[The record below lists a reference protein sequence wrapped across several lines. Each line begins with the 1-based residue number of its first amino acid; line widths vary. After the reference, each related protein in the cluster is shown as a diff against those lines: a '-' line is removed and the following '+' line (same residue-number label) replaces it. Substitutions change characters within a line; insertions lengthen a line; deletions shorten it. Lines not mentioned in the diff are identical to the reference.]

1 MAKHIYSYQGIN
13 GLDAISQHFGI
24 PKPTLY
30 TRISKMG
37 MTIEEAVNPAPLY
50 CNKCKYEYQGVKG
63 MKNIVKLVGI
73 PYQTLHYRLS
83 IGMTLEEAI
92 AAGKQKMYPR
102 KRKETGKRKEQVRK
116 QAIQE
121 GIHHPDL
128 LDGHWKLA
136 LGMRA

>member
-1 MAKHIYSYQGIN
+1 MAKHIYSYQGIH
-13 GLDAISQHFGI
+13 GLNAISKHFGI

-37 MTIEEAVNPAPLY
+37 MTIEEAVTCELQY
-50 CNKCKYEYQGVKG
+50 GKQSKHEYQGVKG

-73 PYQTLHYRLS
+73 PYQTLYYRLS

-92 AAGKQKMYPR
+92 AAGAQKMYPR
-102 KRKETGKRKEQVRK
+102 ARNESGKRTEQSRK

-121 GIHHPDL
+121 GIRHPDL

>member
-1 MAKHIYSYQGIN
+1 MAECIYSYQGVN
-13 GLDAISQHFGI
+13 GLDAISQHFGV
-24 PKPTLY
+24 PKGTLA
-30 TRISKMG
+30 TRINQMG
-37 MTIEEAVNPAPLY
+37 MTIEEAVTCEPQY
-50 CNKCKYEYQGVKG
+50 GKQSKYEYQGVKG
-63 MKNIVKLVGI
+63 IKNIGNLVGI

-102 KRKETGKRKEQVRK
+102 KRNESGKRTEQARK

-121 GIHHPDL
+121 GIRHPYL